1 MACVTSAGVRTAGP
15 PVAADVP
22 ADPSGIEDDGI
33 MALVV
38 DGSDEEVDGSETEV
52 EGTSGG
58 VEEVGNG
65 SDIEPEIADTRLIG
79 NCALCL
85 VERRL

>member
-1 MACVTSAGVRTAGP
+1 
-15 PVAADVP
+15 
-22 ADPSGIEDDGI
+22 

-38 DGSDEEVDGSETEV
+38 EGGSGVEVDGSGTEV

-85 VERRL
+85 VDRRL

>member
-1 MACVTSAGVRTAGP
+1 
-15 PVAADVP
+15 
-22 ADPSGIEDDGI
+22 

-38 DGSDEEVDGSETEV
+38 EGGSGTEVDGSRTEV
-52 EGTSGG
+52 EGTIGS

-85 VERRL
+85 VDRRL

>member
-1 MACVTSAGVRTAGP
+1 
-15 PVAADVP
+15 
-22 ADPSGIEDDGI
+22 

-38 DGSDEEVDGSETEV
+38 DGSGEEVDGSETEV

>member
-1 MACVTSAGVRTAGP
+1 
-15 PVAADVP
+15 
-22 ADPSGIEDDGI
+22 

-38 DGSDEEVDGSETEV
+38 EGGSGTEVDGSGTEV
-52 EGTSGG
+52 EGMIGG

-79 NCALCL
+79 SCSLCL
-85 VERRL
+85 VDRRL

>member
-1 MACVTSAGVRTAGP
+1 
-15 PVAADVP
+15 
-22 ADPSGIEDDGI
+22 

-38 DGSDEEVDGSETEV
+38 EGGSGTEVDGNGMEV
-52 EGTSGG
+52 EGTIGG

-85 VERRL
+85 VDRRL